1 MKVGIKM
8 RIGIDIDDT
17 ALKTVNSMIK
27 YADKYD
33 VEDLG
38 KKGTNGNLGLIKNR
52 YYLKIL
58 YGWDDET
65 KFAFFKKYYKNVL
78 EECIPMEHAVE
89 VLNRLKEEG
98 YEIYFISARLTNIE
112 GCNAE
117 AITKETFQKYNIPYD
132 KLIVNA
138 REKLP
143 VIKENKIDL
152 YIEDSFE
159 TVRELTD
166 NGIKAL
172 LMTTK
177 MNKDLSA
184 SDIKRVETWD
194 EVYDY
199 IKGLN
204 NEQ

>member
-17 ALKTVNSMIK
+17 ALVTVNSMIK

-65 KFAFFKKYYKNVL
+65 KFTFFKKYYKNVL
-78 EECIPMEHAVE
+78 EECFPMEHAVD

-112 GCNAE
+112 GCDAE

-132 KLIVNA
+132 KLIVSA
-138 REKLP
+138 HDKLP

-159 TVRELTD
+159 TVCELTN

-177 MNKDLSA
+177 MNKDLS
-184 SDIKRVETWD
+184 SPDITRVETWD

-199 IKGLN
+199 IKGLS
-204 NEQ
+204 NE